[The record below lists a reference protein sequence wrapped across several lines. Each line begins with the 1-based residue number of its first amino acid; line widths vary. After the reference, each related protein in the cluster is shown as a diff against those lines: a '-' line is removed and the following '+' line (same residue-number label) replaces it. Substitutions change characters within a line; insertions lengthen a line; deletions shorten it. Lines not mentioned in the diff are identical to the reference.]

1 MGIGPTQSNMTRR
14 PGAAARLT
22 KVSDQLLVRAMA
34 EGDRRGLEILY
45 VRHRARIL
53 RFLLRLMGSETAAE
67 EIVNEVF
74 LEAWRRAASFE
85 GRSQVAT
92 WLMAIARFRAIT
104 EGRRRADAQLDEGA
118 AALIEDSAD
127 APSIVLEKQQRSDI
141 LQRCLGQLTPLHR
154 EVLTQIYYQDK
165 KVDEVARFTGAPI
178 NTIKTRMH
186 HARNRMAELLAE
198 AGVDQAWMAI

>member
-1 MGIGPTQSNMTRR
+1 MGIGPIQSNMMRD
-14 PGAAARLT
+14 GATAPLA
-22 KVSDQLLVRAMA
+22 KASDQALVRAMA
-34 EGDRRGLEILY
+34 EGDRYALEILY
-45 VRHRARIL
+45 VRHRSRVL
-53 RFLLRLMGSETAAE
+53 RFLMRVTGSETAAE

-104 EGRRRADAQLDEGA
+104 EARRRADAQLDEGA

-127 APSIVLEKQQRSDI
+127 APLIVLEKRQRSDI
-141 LQRCLGQLTPLHR
+141 LQRCLGKLTPLHR
-154 EVLTQIYYQDK
+154 EVLTQIYYQGK
-165 KVDEVARFTGAPI
+165 KVEEVARFTGAPI

-198 AGVDQAWMAI
+198 AGVYQAWVAI